1 MSKYYN
7 TSNKSN
13 KYNISKLLHN
23 INKYMLYDNNMEFDF
38 LNKTK
43 NQTKNIIT
51 KQTNVN
57 NIIIPKKKPIDKFF
71 IVDEE
76 DKLFWYF
83 YVILNGIKT
92 YEYEKNAVFK
102 VEKDFKIASIEQ
114 LRKKK
119 PILKEHKLRLTEIED
134 ELLNQSKIT
143 LKGLYGLCLL
153 HNINIMYVWDRKY
166 VHIYTNCEDKTHII
180 EKHNGVDK
188 YIIHNDTPIQD
199 YIDKFWKIENISK
212 PLKGFSVYSL
222 VELVTICNKL
232 NISCKD
238 ERNKKKTKKMLYED
252 IIKTL

>member
-7 TSNKSN
+7 ASNKHNASN
-13 KYNISKLLHN
+13 ILYNL
-23 INKYMLYDNNMEFDF
+23 NKYMLYDNNMEFDF
-38 LNKTK
+38 LSKTK
-43 NQTKNIIT
+43 NQTKNKTANTIVKSTNT
-51 KQTNVN
+51 K
-57 NIIIPKKKPIDKFF
+57 NIIIPKKTMDKFF

-92 YEYEKNAVFK
+92 YEYEKNAIFK

-114 LRKKK
+114 LRKNKA
-119 PILKEHKLRLTEIED
+119 ILKEYKLRLTEIED

-199 YIDKFWKIENISK
+199 YIDNFWKIENISK